1 MVYYAE
7 DYLAARSYD
16 DESLVTHGTLK
27 LIQVDETSPNWVNSL
42 VRRNI
47 VSDETCV
54 CNYLEKR
61 ATRLH

>member
-1 MVYYAE
+1 MLYYAE

-47 VSDETCV
+47 VSDETS
-54 CNYLEKR
+54 LI
-61 ATRLH
+61 